1 MEILILEHEPESPAG
16 FLIGWARDRGH
27 SLETL
32 DVPRLGVWPDPNGCG
47 MVVSLGS
54 DCSAHASTDPW
65 IEREIAFLRESH
77 RAGVPILGICFGAQ
91 ALALALDGTVRRA
104 DFPEIGWSPVDSS
117 EPELLPRGPWFGWH
131 EDVFSAPPGARE
143 LARSDAGPLAFVM
156 GLSIGLQ
163 FHPEVDSSVVRGWI
177 GGARDRIAELSI
189 DERTLLGDLAA
200 DGEGARARAEDLFD
214 RIVRYWQA
222 RNRGGRRCAS

>member
-16 FLIGWARDRGH
+16 YLIGWARDRGH

-32 DVPRLGVWPDPNGCG
+32 DVPRLQVWPDPNRSDI
-47 MVVSLGS
+47 VVSLGS

-65 IEREIAFLRESH
+65 IEREIGFLRESH

-104 DFPEIGWSPVDSS
+104 DSPEIGWSAVDSS

-143 LARSDAGPLAFVM
+143 IARSDAGPLAFVM

-214 RIVRYWQA
+214 RIVRYWRA
-222 RNRGGRRCAS
+222 RDRGGRRCAS